1 VRRKRLVIIPIVV
14 VAMMIV
20 FGWPKSPEVEL
31 PLPPVSVPVDELVDH
46 GSDDHEFVFS
56 SVPVEQQAAAV
67 DSKLREECS
76 HEPFDYIKYG
86 EEREAHKREVEAQL
100 SNSDDAEHLLAA
112 AILLHSAALLSVS
125 ESESPEH
132 LFQLLNK
139 AAQIDPNNALV
150 AWTRLQLCRKR
161 KGVSCDLAKAEANAR
176 RVDSSNGAVWM
187 EVAALRLSEG
197 DESAAAEAVR
207 RAIAV
212 PRFDTYLIDY
222 VILMERALSTHG
234 ESSYGDRATS
244 GFGFSA
250 TIPIP
255 SYITQHCA
263 ASGNA
268 DTHWIDL
275 CDQLG
280 AKMFSDS
287 TSLADQAIG
296 MSLQRIAAEQ
306 NGDAEEIARATA
318 REAEFR
324 EEYQRFTISRESATL
339 IAYDEAVHRRFVENF
354 SIYGEFEAQRRLHA
368 EVERLKNSPDYDQC
382 NFVSG
387 GFTD

>member
-1 VRRKRLVIIPIVV
+1 MQRKRLVIILIIAM
-14 VAMMIV
+14 AMMIV
-20 FGWPKSPEVEL
+20 FGWPKSSEVEL

-56 SVPVEQQAAAV
+56 SVPVEQQAAEV
-67 DSKLREECS
+67 NSKLREECS

-86 EEREAHKREVEAQL
+86 EEREAHEREVEAQL

-112 AILLHSAALLSVS
+112 ALLSVSAALLSES
-125 ESESPEH
+125 ESESPERP
-132 LFQLLNK
+132 FQLLDK
-139 AAQIDPNNALV
+139 AAKIDPDNRLI
-150 AWTRLQLCRKR
+150 AWTQLQLCRKE
-161 KGVSCDLAKAEANAR
+161 KGVNCDLAKAEANAR

-187 EVAALRLSEG
+187 EIAALRLGEG

-207 RAIAV
+207 SAIAA
-212 PRFDTYLIDY
+212 PRFDTYFIDY
-222 VILMERALSTHG
+222 VILIERALSTHG
-234 ESSYGDRATS
+234 ESSYGDRAMA
-244 GFGFSA
+244 GFG
-250 TIPIP
+250 IMPLP
-255 SYITQHCA
+255 SYGITRHCD
-263 ASGNA
+263 ASGASDMN
-268 DTHWIDL
+268 WIDL

-280 AKMFSDS
+280 VKMFSDS
-287 TSLADQAIG
+287 TSLLDRAIG

-306 NGDAEEIARATA
+306 NGDAAEIARATA

-324 EEYQRFTISRESATL
+324 EEYQRLTATREMALL
-339 IAYDEAVHRRFVENF
+339 IANDEAALRRFIENF
-354 SIYGEFEAQRRLHA
+354 SIYGETEAQKRLHA